1 MLTEIYYEVDEF
13 NKQHLEKIAVY
24 AATIDWYSKRQLG
37 CMTMS
42 EIMTILIY
50 YHYSHY
56 KNFKSYY
63 EEYVS
68 KDLKRDFPD
77 LVGYDRFVR
86 HIPLAFLPMF
96 CFHLHRCR
104 LSIRTGIYFIDST
117 KIEACHPKRV
127 HQHKVFKVL
136 ADWGKTSTGWFYGI
150 KIHLIINNL
159 GEVIQTCF
167 TTGSSSDTN
176 IATLFYLLK
185 DLSGWVFGDKGYL
198 MNEAKMAF
206 IEYNNEVDFFAK
218 PRSNAKK
225 KSAKEI
231 PLQAQK
237 MAKKRPVIETVIGIQ
252 KNVMDLEHTR
262 HRKATNAFTHSL
274 AAICAYSF
282 YQRKTKVSIA
292 APLKLRQYC
301 TPIAA

>member
-104 LSIRTGIYFIDST
+104 SLS
-117 KIEACHPKRV
+117 
-127 HQHKVFKVL
+127 
-136 ADWGKTSTGWFYGI
+136 
-150 KIHLIINNL
+150 
-159 GEVIQTCF
+159 
-167 TTGSSSDTN
+167 
-176 IATLFYLLK
+176 
-185 DLSGWVFGDKGYL
+185 
-198 MNEAKMAF
+198 
-206 IEYNNEVDFFAK
+206 
-218 PRSNAKK
+218 
-225 KSAKEI
+225 
-231 PLQAQK
+231 
-237 MAKKRPVIETVIGIQ
+237 
-252 KNVMDLEHTR
+252 
-262 HRKATNAFTHSL
+262 
-274 AAICAYSF
+274 
-282 YQRKTKVSIA
+282 
-292 APLKLRQYC
+292 
-301 TPIAA
+301 